1 MLRFS
6 PVLLLSLFACNND
19 SLDDNNN
26 IDLTWNEAEVFYVGA
41 AYRET
46 SNKGVNNPIELEAA
60 VTPEFDDNWSDEAFW
75 TYQVVETGLFPS
87 EDDPLYEYAL
97 SNGEVQSLS
106 VLRAYVDASLN
117 TDDALIENDPV
128 VYMVFREDR
137 DRLAA
142 IISFSNNDGER
153 VEQAW
158 STHELDASFGT
169 LSQSMLTNAPTYL
182 APFTTSFENDAITL
196 ENGTELY
203 TEVVSDGVV
212 DASFEDELGGDL
224 VTTRYEVGQPWPTL
238 TISSNLQARL
248 LTEDDLA
255 ARRSELPPLLD
266 EPPEN
271 FDYRSALRA
280 TINIDSSLT
289 LDPETIEGGWASE
302 AYEGYRPWA
311 GSWWALSKA
320 ELVFGY
326 DDSRETYSGL
336 ILDDVKPIKEDMDR
350 LSEALREIDDR
361 SSEEY
366 ETKRTEYSDKQSELV
381 TILRD
386 FYDGLRQDLDG
397 GIITIEDGIMSH
409 STDEWSFEVNELSP
423 FDKFAL
429 HRHLAGDSSPNPF
442 YGPASEI
449 LNGYNPVG
457 GSWWGHCNGWAA
469 AAILVD
475 EPREP
480 ITREAAG
487 VEIEYTTGDLKG
499 LLSETHYSTRSS
511 FYGARY
517 NGEEDDLSDLSPK
530 AFHHIIQ
537 FYLREQ
543 QVPLV
548 FDTTAS
554 EAVWNFPAWGA
565 DVNVTETTPAGQADL
580 INVNTATKEELDTLP
595 GVGPATADAIIEYRM
610 FKRPFQSIDE
620 LAEVSGIGQSK
631 LDGMFDL
638 VTVSAFERTF
648 DVMAVVRFTT
658 DGVDE
663 THVDTDINNPQ
674 GFDERWGYT
683 LTTDAK
689 GRVTGGEWDDN
700 NNHPDFAWVPYYNA
714 KTEGQGSSENQY
726 VPHGSFL
733 TLITDELERR

>member
-19 SLDDNNN
+19 GLDDNDN

-46 SNKGVNNPIELEAA
+46 SNKGVNNPVDLEAA

-75 TYQVVETGLFPS
+75 TYQVVETGLVPTQ
-87 EDDPLYEYAL
+87 DDPLYEYAVFD
-97 SNGEVQSLS
+97 GEVQSLS

-117 TDDALIENDPV
+117 TDSALIENDPV

-158 STHELDASFGT
+158 STNALDASFGT
-169 LSQSMLTNAPTYL
+169 LSQSMLTDAPTYL
-182 APFTTSFENDAITL
+182 APFTTSFENDSITL
-196 ENGTELY
+196 ENGSELF
-203 TEVVSDGVV
+203 TEVVADGVV
-212 DASFEDELGGDL
+212 DASFEDELGGDI

-238 TISSNLQARL
+238 TISSNLQSRL

-271 FDYRSALRA
+271 FDYRTALRA
-280 TINIDSSLT
+280 TVNIDSSLT
-289 LDPETIEGGWASE
+289 LDQVTIDSGWDSQAF
-302 AYEGYRPWA
+302 EGYRPWA

-326 DDSRETYSGL
+326 DDLRETYSGL
-336 ILDDVKPIKEDMDR
+336 IFDDVKPIKEDMDR
-350 LSEALREIDDR
+350 LSEALRDMD
-361 SSEEY
+361 SSSSDY

-381 TILRD
+381 TILRE

-397 GIITIEDGIMSH
+397 GIISIEDGVMTH

-442 YGPASEI
+442 YAPASEI

-457 GSWWGHCNGWAA
+457 GTWWGHCNGWAA
-469 AAILVD
+469 AAILND
-475 EPREP
+475 EPRES
-480 ITREAAG
+480 ITRSVG
-487 VEIEYTTGDLKG
+487 DVEIEYTTADLKG

-517 NGEEDDLSDLSPK
+517 NGEEDDISDLTPK
-530 AFHHIIQ
+530 AYHHIIQ

-565 DVNVTETTPAGQADL
+565 NVDVTETTPAGEADKV
-580 INVNTATKEELDTLP
+580 NMNTATKEELDTLP
-595 GVGPATADAIIEYRM
+595 GIGPVLAEAIIEYRM
-610 FKRPFQSIDE
+610 YKRPFQAIDE
-620 LAEVSGIGQSK
+620 LTEVSGIGDGK
-631 LDGMFDL
+631 LGDMRDL
-638 VTVSAFERTF
+638 ITVSAFERSFGIVAT
-648 DVMAVVRFTT
+648 VQFTT

-663 THVDTDINNPQ
+663 TYVDADINNPQ
-674 GFDERWGYT
+674 GFTERYQYT

-689 GRVTGGEWDDN
+689 GRVTGGAWQDDSE
-700 NNHPDFAWVPYYNA
+700 HPDFAWVPYYNA
-714 KTEGQGSSENQY
+714 KTEGQGSSENAY
-726 VPHGSFL
+726 VPYGSFL
-733 TLITDELERR
+733 SLVTDELERR